1 LALFC
6 IILLLAP
13 TLTIGGVAMGEKQWL
28 SIIRVS
34 KWLVVVMMIYL
45 IVRMK
50 EVWMPVVHLFIT
62 ILIPFVIAAFI
73 TYLLHP
79 FVESIYEKG
88 IPRWMAILLIYF
100 LFFGGIGYG
109 FYKGIPLLIQQLK
122 DLSESLP
129 ALTETYR
136 NWTKQIHNET
146 SAWPLEI
153 HTRIETMIVQLEQT
167 AANALTAVINGVKG
181 LVNSALL
188 FLLIPFIVF
197 YMLKD
202 IDQLK
207 KAVWYMTPKR
217 WRQPGLAF
225 LKDVDESLGSY
236 IRGQLFVGFI
246 IGMVAALALWI
257 AGMDYPLLLGFII
270 GATNIIPYF
279 GPIIGAVPSV
289 ILAATVS
296 LKMVLIVSAIIFFLQ
311 FLEGNILSPL
321 IVGKSLHMHP
331 LVIMFALFAGGE
343 IAGVLGLIVAVPL
356 LAVLKVALLHW
367 KEHSRAH

>member
-1 LALFC
+1 
-6 IILLLAP
+6 
-13 TLTIGGVAMGEKQWL
+13 MGEKQWL

-34 KWLVVVMMIYL
+34 KWLIVMIIIYL
-45 IVRMK
+45 VVRMK
-50 EVWMPVVHLFIT
+50 EVWLPVVDLFVT
-62 ILIPFVIAAFI
+62 ALIPFFIAAFI

-79 FVESIYEKG
+79 LVEYIHEKG
-88 IPRWMAILLIYF
+88 IPRWAAILLIYF

-109 FYKGIPLLIQQLK
+109 LYKGIPLFIQQLK

-129 ALTETYR
+129 ALVETYR
-136 NWTKQIHNET
+136 NWTKQIHNQT
-146 SAWPLEI
+146 SAWPMEI
-153 HTRIETMIVQLEQT
+153 HARIETMLMQLEQT
-167 AANALTAVINGVKG
+167 AANALTMVINGVKA
-181 LVNSALL
+181 LVNSVIL

-202 IDQLK
+202 IEQLK
-207 KAVWYMTPKR
+207 KAVWYITPKR
-217 WRQPGLAF
+217 WREPGIAF
-225 LKDVDESLGSY
+225 LKDIDESLGNY
-236 IRGQLFVGFI
+236 IRGQLFVGSV
-246 IGMVAALALWI
+246 IGTVAALALWI

-279 GPIIGAVPSV
+279 GPIIGAIPAV

-296 LKMVLIVSAIIFFLQ
+296 LKMVLIVAVIIFLLQ

-331 LVIMFALFAGGE
+331 IVIMFALFFGGE
-343 IAGVLGLIVAVPL
+343 IAGVLGLVIAVPL

-367 KEHSRAH
+367 KEHYQPH

>member
-1 LALFC
+1 
-6 IILLLAP
+6 
-13 TLTIGGVAMGEKQWL
+13 MGEKQWL

-34 KWLVVVMMIYL
+34 KWLFVTIIIYL
-45 IVRMK
+45 VVRMK
-50 EVWMPVVHLFIT
+50 EVWLPVVDLFVT
-62 ILIPFVIAAFI
+62 ALIPFFIAAFI

-79 FVESIYEKG
+79 LVEYIHEKG
-88 IPRWMAILLIYF
+88 IPRWAAILLIYF

-109 FYKGIPLLIQQLK
+109 LYKGIPLFIQQLK

-129 ALTETYR
+129 ALVETYR
-136 NWTKQIHNET
+136 NWTKQIHNQT
-146 SAWPLEI
+146 SAWPMEI
-153 HTRIETMIVQLEQT
+153 HTRIETMLMQLEQT
-167 AANALTAVINGVKG
+167 AANALTMVINGVKG
-181 LVNSALL
+181 LVNSAVL

-207 KAVWYMTPKR
+207 KAAWYITPKR
-217 WRQPGLAF
+217 WREPGIAF

-236 IRGQLFVGFI
+236 IRGQLFVGLV
-246 IGMVAALALWI
+246 IGSVAALLLWI

-279 GPIIGAVPSV
+279 GPFIGAIPAV

-296 LKMVLIVSAIIFFLQ
+296 LKMVLIVAGIIFLLQ

-331 LVIMFALFAGGE
+331 LVIMFALFFGGE
-343 IAGVLGLIVAVPL
+343 IAGVLGLIIAVPL

-367 KEHSRAH
+367 KEHYQPH

>member
-1 LALFC
+1 
-6 IILLLAP
+6 
-13 TLTIGGVAMGEKQWL
+13 MGEKPWL

-34 KWLVVVMMIYL
+34 KWLFVTIIIYL
-45 IVRMK
+45 VVRMK
-50 EVWMPVVHLFIT
+50 EVWLPVVDLFVT
-62 ILIPFVIAAFI
+62 ALIPFFIAAFI

-79 FVESIYEKG
+79 LVEYIHEKG
-88 IPRWMAILLIYF
+88 IPRWAAILLIYF

-109 FYKGIPLLIQQLK
+109 LYKGIPLFIQQLK

-129 ALTETYR
+129 ALIETYR
-136 NWTKQIHNET
+136 SWTKQIHNQT
-146 SAWPLEI
+146 SAWPMEI
-153 HTRIETMIVQLEQT
+153 HTRIEAMLMQLEQT
-167 AANALTAVINGVKG
+167 AANALTMVINGVKG
-181 LVNSALL
+181 IVNSAML

-207 KAVWYMTPKR
+207 KAAWYITPKR
-217 WRQPGLAF
+217 WREPGIAF
-225 LKDVDESLGSY
+225 LKDVDESLGNY
-236 IRGQLFVGFI
+236 IRGQLFVGLV
-246 IGMVAALALWI
+246 IGSVAAFLLWI
-257 AGMDYPLLLGFII
+257 VGMDYPLLLGFII

-279 GPIIGAVPSV
+279 GPFIGAIPAV

-296 LKMVLIVSAIIFFLQ
+296 LKMVLIVAVIIFLLQ

-331 LVIMFALFAGGE
+331 LVIMFALFFGGE
-343 IAGVLGLIVAVPL
+343 VAGVLGLIIAVPL

-367 KEHSRAH
+367 KEHYQPH